1 MGMDSVFRVSLVL
14 DMVDNMTS
22 KVQGA
27 ADGVPSAVQKM
38 NDAFGTMQKAGVAMT
53 GMGTAIVGACMGTVT
68 ATFDTQDALA
78 EVASLGV
85 EDLGAL
91 EKAAKNFSDTW
102 AGTTKSDFI
111 SASYDIKSGIASLT
125 DEGVAQYT
133 ELAGLTAKA
142 TKATT
147 ADMTSLFATGYGIYK
162 NYYSD
167 LSDMEFG
174 EMFSAGI
181 ATAVKNYKTSGTEM
195 AGAIKMLG
203 ASATNANVPMEE
215 QLAILGQLQATMS
228 GTEAGTKYKSFL
240 NTAASAGEKLGL
252 NFLDANNQLLSM
264 PDILEQLHG
273 KYGDTIDAVEKKQ
286 LKDAFGTDE
295 AIALI
300 DLLYNNTD
308 QLKTGIDDLQT
319 SMDGGVET
327 TKKMAEAISDTPAQ
341 KFQVLKQ
348 QMHNVTE
355 ELGQGLLP
363 AVNTGLEAMI
373 GLVQK
378 GSDWVSNNQETVAT
392 IMRIVAILGVF
403 LIVAGV
409 VTTTIGTLG
418 KAMTS
423 LKTVTTL
430 ASKASGLFNSAL
442 LSSPITWV
450 IGLIVALIA
459 IFKACGGDVEQLGAT
474 FSNIFG
480 KVGGFVGTAAT
491 AIAQKLPE
499 FLQFGIN
506 LVLQIV
512 SGIASG
518 LPSLISGGVS
528 MLESLITGI
537 QTIAPTLLSVGLS
550 LLLTLLSGILQ
561 AVPSILQAGET
572 IIQFLY
578 TGITTLL
585 PVILSAG
592 IQLIQSLLTG
602 IIQYLPTILSA
613 GLQILGML
621 VQGIVTGLPALLSA
635 GISLIQMILTGI
647 IQNLPSVISAGLQI
661 LGMLA
666 QGIATGLP
674 QLLAQALQLIPLV
687 LQTIASGLPSLIT
700 SGIQIILMILSGLI
714 SAIPTLI
721 GMIPELFSGVVDA
734 VTSIDWLDVGSNLVN
749 SIKDGFVSGFSSLVD
764 TAKGLWDDFTGWLF
778 GEDDVPDTTPVAG
791 TATAIENDIPK
802 VETAVDNANQAL
814 STLDFNPDSLQ
825 QKGTES
831 MQALADGI
839 TAGTPAAQAEAQ
851 NAGQS
856 ILDNFNLDTTGAGSA
871 GANLMQ
877 SVTDG
882 INTGTPE
889 AQATAQNA
897 GQEIM
902 SSFNIDTSGAGSAGA
917 NLMQSV
923 TDGINTGTP
932 EAQATAQNAG
942 QEIMSA
948 FNIDTSGAGTAGT
961 SLIESV
967 TSGITAN
974 AGNAQ
979 AAAQSAG
986 QEIMSSFN
994 IDTSGAGSAGAN
1006 LMQSVTDGITSGTA
1020 GAEAAAQSAGQEIM
1034 SSFNIDT
1041 SGAGSAGANLMQS
1054 VTDGITSG
1062 TAGAEAAAQSAGQE
1076 IMSAFNIDTTGA
1088 GSAGANLI
1096 ESLTS
1101 GITANAGSAQ
1111 SAAQNAGQSALDA
1124 VDNLNATAVGTN
1136 MIKDIGSGITSGSGT
1151 TTSAAQKAGADAMNA
1166 FQNAVSSASELGRQ
1180 MMSNVA
1186 SGISSAGSSAV
1197 STASSIAYQIKAAFE
1212 NIHITVPRPSLP
1224 HVNVSYS
1231 TVGNGKATA
1240 SVPNFSVSY
1249 YAKGAIMK
1257 KPTMF
1262 GMNGTSPMI
1271 GGEAGEEA
1279 IVPLDSLWNRMRNVV
1294 MNTFTMFFPGGKKQ
1308 SDPTKE
1314 KNTVTQTK
1322 EKTEKQQTTTTKPE
1336 PKQAQPQGGTKYQT
1350 YHVTM
1355 NIDAQSID
1363 DLRKLKKLLSELD
1376 GDNDPVTA

>member
-327 TKKMAEAISDTPAQ
+327 TKKMAETINDTPAQ

-403 LIVAGV
+403 LIAAGV
-409 VTTTIGTLG
+409 VTTTVGTLG

-499 FLQFGIN
+499 FLQFGID

-528 MLESLITGI
+528 MLESLISEI
-537 QTIAPTLLSVGLS
+537 QSIAPTLLSVGLS

-572 IIQFLY
+572 IIQSLY

-613 GLQILGML
+613 GLQILSML

-687 LQTIASGLPSLIT
+687 LQAIASGLPSLIT

-734 VTSIDWLDVGSNLVN
+734 VTSIDWLEVGSNLVN

-839 TAGTPAAQAEAQ
+839 TAGTPTAQTEAQ

-856 ILDNFNLDTTGAGSA
+856 ILDNFNLDTSGAGSA
-871 GANLMQ
+871 GASLMQ

-889 AQATAQNA
+889 AQN
-897 GQEIM
+897 
-902 SSFNIDTSGAGSAGA
+902 
-917 NLMQSV
+917 
-923 TDGINTGTP
+923 
-932 EAQATAQNAG
+932 
-942 QEIMSA
+942 
-948 FNIDTSGAGTAGT
+948 
-961 SLIESV
+961 
-967 TSGITAN
+967 
-974 AGNAQ
+974 
-979 AAAQSAG
+979 AAQSAG

-1041 SGAGSAGANLMQS
+1041 SGAGSAGTSLIES
-1054 VTDGITSG
+1054 VTSGITAN
-1062 TAGAEAAAQSAGQE
+1062 AGNAQAAAQNAGQE
-1076 IMSAFNIDTTGA
+1076 IMSSFNIDTSGA
-1088 GSAGANLI
+1088 GTAGANLI

-1111 SAAQNAGQSALDA
+1111 SAAQSAGQSALDA
-1124 VDNLNATAVGTN
+1124 VDNLNATAVGTD
-1136 MIKDIGSGITSGSGT
+1136 MIKDIASGITSGTGT
-1151 TTSAAQKAGADAMNA
+1151 TTSASQKAGTDAMNA
-1166 FQNAVSSASELGRQ
+1166 FRNAVSSASELGRQ

-1212 NIHITVPRPSLP
+1212 NIRITVPRPSLP

-1262 GMNGTSPMI
+1262 GMNGMSPMV

-1336 PKQAQPQGGTKYQT
+1336 PKQPQPQGGTKYQT

>member
-1 MGMDSVFRVSLVL
+1 MNMGMDSVFRVSLVL

-27 ADGVPSAVQKM
+27 ADRVPSAVQKM
-38 NDAFGTMQKAGVAMT
+38 NDAFGTMQKAGAAMT

-85 EDLGAL
+85 EDLGTL

-327 TKKMAEAISDTPAQ
+327 TKKMAEAINDTPAQ

-348 QMHNVTE
+348 QMHNLTE

-409 VTTTIGTLG
+409 VTTTVGTLG
-418 KAMTS
+418 KAMTT

-561 AVPSILQAGET
+561 AVPSILQAGEA
-572 IIQFLY
+572 I
-578 TGITTLL
+578 
-585 PVILSAG
+585 
-592 IQLIQSLLTG
+592 IQSLLTG

-613 GLQILGML
+613 GLQILSML

-687 LQTIASGLPSLIT
+687 LQAIASGLPSLII

-734 VTSIDWLDVGSNLVN
+734 VTSIDWLDVGANLVN
-749 SIKDGFVSGFSSLVD
+749 SIKDGFVNGFSSLVD

-778 GEDDVPDTTPVAG
+778 GEDDAPDTTPVAG
-791 TATAIENDIPK
+791 TAAAIENDIPK

-839 TAGTPAAQAEAQ
+839 TAGTPTAQTEAQ

-871 GANLMQ
+871 GTNLMQ

-889 AQATAQNA
+889 AQAAAQNA

-902 SSFNIDTSGAGSAGA
+902 SS
-917 NLMQSV
+917 
-923 TDGINTGTP
+923 
-932 EAQATAQNAG
+932 
-942 QEIMSA
+942 

-979 AAAQSAG
+979 VAAQNAG
-986 QEIMSSFN
+986 QEIMSAFS
-994 IDTSGAGSAGAN
+994 
-1006 LMQSVTDGITSGTA
+1006 
-1020 GAEAAAQSAGQEIM
+1020 
-1034 SSFNIDT
+1034 IDT

-1076 IMSAFNIDTTGA
+1076 IMSAFSTDTSGA
-1088 GSAGANLI
+1088 GTAGANLI
-1096 ESLTS
+1096 QD
-1101 GITANAGSAQ
+1101 IT
-1111 SAAQNAGQSALDA
+1111 
-1124 VDNLNATAVGTN
+1124 
-1136 MIKDIGSGITSGSGT
+1136 SGITSGTGD
-1151 TTSAAQKAGADAMNA
+1151 TTSAAQKAGMDAMNA
-1166 FQNAVSSASELGRQ
+1166 FQGAVSSANQLGRQ
-1180 MMSNVA
+1180 MMSDVA

-1197 STASSIAYQIKAAFE
+1197 STAFGIAHQIKAAFE
-1212 NIHITVPRPSLP
+1212 NIRITVPRPSLP

-1231 TVGNGKATA
+1231 TVGSGKATA

-1249 YAKGAIMK
+1249 YAKGALLK
-1257 KPTMF
+1257 KPTVF
-1262 GMNGTSPMI
+1262 GMNGLNPMV

-1279 IVPLDSLWNRMRNVV
+1279 IVPLDSLWTRMQNII
-1294 MNTFTMFFPGGKKQ
+1294 TGIFSTMAQKKSQ
-1308 SDPTKE
+1308 TTEENKTGYEKSTVIRKKKE
-1314 KNTVTQTK
+1314 ET
-1322 EKTEKQQTTTTKPE
+1322 EKTFKSRTSSGTQSKKTTVIQKL
-1336 PKQAQPQGGTKYQT
+1336 YIN
-1350 YHVTM
+1350 VDM
-1355 NIDAQSID
+1355 DDIDSF
-1363 DLRKLKKLLSELD
+1363 KKLQKLIDEIE
-1376 GDNDPVTA
+1376 GDIPATT

>member
-38 NDAFGTMQKAGVAMT
+38 NDAFGAMQKAGVAMT

-348 QMHNVTE
+348 QIHNVTE
-355 ELGQGLLP
+355 ELRQGLLP

-378 GSDWVSNNQETVAT
+378 RSDWVSNNQETVAT

-423 LKTVTTL
+423 LKTVATL

-491 AIAQKLPE
+491 AIAQKFPE

-613 GLQILGML
+613 GLQILSML

-687 LQTIASGLPSLIT
+687 LQAIASGLPSLIT

-889 AQATAQNA
+889 AQAAAQNA

-923 TDGINTGTP
+923 TDGINAGTP
-932 EAQATAQNAG
+932 EAQAT
-942 QEIMSA
+942 
-948 FNIDTSGAGTAGT
+948 
-961 SLIESV
+961 
-967 TSGITAN
+967 
-974 AGNAQ
+974 
-979 AAAQSAG
+979 AQSAG

-994 IDTSGAGSAGAN
+994 IDTSGAG
-1006 LMQSVTDGITSGTA
+1006 TA
-1020 GAEAAAQSAGQEIM
+1020 G
-1034 SSFNIDT
+1034 T
-1041 SGAGSAGANLMQS
+1041 S
-1054 VTDGITSG
+1054 
-1062 TAGAEAAAQSAGQE
+1062 
-1076 IMSAFNIDTTGA
+1076 
-1088 GSAGANLI
+1088 LI

-1111 SAAQNAGQSALDA
+1111 SAAQSAGQSALDA
-1124 VDNLNATAVGTN
+1124 VDNLNATTVGTN

-1151 TTSAAQKAGADAMNA
+1151 TTSAAQKAGTDAMNA
-1166 FQNAVSSASELGRQ
+1166 FRNAVSSASGLGRQ

-1212 NIHITVPRPSLP
+1212 NIRITVPRPSLP

-1308 SDPTKE
+1308 SDPAKE

-1336 PKQAQPQGGTKYQT
+1336 TKQTQPQGGTKYQT

>member
-22 KVQGA
+22 KVQGV

-167 LSDMEFG
+167 LNDMEFG

-363 AVNTGLEAMI
+363 AVNIGLEAMI

-572 IIQFLY
+572 IIQSLY

-585 PVILSAG
+585 PVILSTG

-613 GLQILGML
+613 GLQILSML

-687 LQTIASGLPSLIT
+687 LQAIASGLPSLIT

-871 GANLMQ
+871 GTNLMQ

-889 AQATAQNA
+889 
-897 GQEIM
+897 
-902 SSFNIDTSGAGSAGA
+902 
-917 NLMQSV
+917 
-923 TDGINTGTP
+923 
-932 EAQATAQNAG
+932 
-942 QEIMSA
+942 
-948 FNIDTSGAGTAGT
+948 
-961 SLIESV
+961 
-967 TSGITAN
+967 
-974 AGNAQ
+974 AQ

-994 IDTSGAGSAGAN
+994 IDTSGAGTAGTN
-1006 LMQSVTDGITSGTA
+1006 LIESVTSGITANA
-1020 GAEAAAQSAGQEIM
+1020 GNAQAAAQSAGQEIM

-1096 ESLTS
+1096 ESLTG

-1166 FQNAVSSASELGRQ
+1166 FRNAVSSASELGRQ

-1197 STASSIAYQIKAAFE
+1197 STASGIAYQIKAAFE

>member
-319 SMDGGVET
+319 SMDGGIDT
-327 TKKMAEAISDTPAQ
+327 TKKMAETINSTPAER
-341 KFQVLKQ
+341 FQVLKQ

-355 ELGQGLLP
+355 ELGKGLLP

-378 GSDWVSNNQETVAT
+378 GSDWVANNQETVAT
-392 IMRIVAILGVF
+392 IMKIVAILGVF

-409 VTTTIGTLG
+409 VTATVGTLG

-572 IIQFLY
+572 IIQSLY

-613 GLQILGML
+613 GLQILSML

-687 LQTIASGLPSLIT
+687 LQAIASGLPSLIT

-889 AQATAQNA
+889 AQAAAQNA

-923 TDGINTGTP
+923 TDGINAGTP
-932 EAQATAQNAG
+932 EAQAAAQN
-942 QEIMSA
+942 
-948 FNIDTSGAGTAGT
+948 
-961 SLIESV
+961 
-967 TSGITAN
+967 
-974 AGNAQ
+974 
-979 AAAQSAG
+979 AG

-994 IDTSGAGSAGAN
+994 IDTS
-1006 LMQSVTDGITSGTA
+1006 
-1020 GAEAAAQSAGQEIM
+1020 
-1034 SSFNIDT
+1034 
-1041 SGAGSAGANLMQS
+1041 
-1054 VTDGITSG
+1054 
-1062 TAGAEAAAQSAGQE
+1062 
-1076 IMSAFNIDTTGA
+1076 GA

-1111 SAAQNAGQSALDA
+1111 SAAQSAGQSALDA
-1124 VDNLNATAVGTN
+1124 VDNLNATTVGTN

-1151 TTSAAQKAGADAMNA
+1151 TTSAAQKAGTDAMNA
-1166 FQNAVSSASELGRQ
+1166 FRNAVSSASGLGRQ

-1212 NIHITVPRPSLP
+1212 NIRITVPRPSLP

-1308 SDPTKE
+1308 SDPAKE

-1336 PKQAQPQGGTKYQT
+1336 TKQTQPQGGTKYQT

>member
-53 GMGTAIVGACMGTVT
+53 GTGTAIVGACMGTVT

-327 TKKMAEAISDTPAQ
+327 TKKMAETISDTPAQ

-423 LKTVTTL
+423 LKTVATL

-572 IIQFLY
+572 IIQSLY

-613 GLQILGML
+613 GLQILSML

-902 SSFNIDTSGAGSAGA
+902 S
-917 NLMQSV
+917 
-923 TDGINTGTP
+923 
-932 EAQATAQNAG
+932 
-942 QEIMSA
+942 A

-979 AAAQSAG
+979 
-986 QEIMSSFN
+986 
-994 IDTSGAGSAGAN
+994 
-1006 LMQSVTDGITSGTA
+1006 
-1020 GAEAAAQSAGQEIM
+1020 
-1034 SSFNIDT
+1034 
-1041 SGAGSAGANLMQS
+1041 
-1054 VTDGITSG
+1054 
-1062 TAGAEAAAQSAGQE
+1062 AAAQSAGQE

-1166 FQNAVSSASELGRQ
+1166 FRNAVSSASELGRQ

>member
-319 SMDGGVET
+319 SMDGGIDT
-327 TKKMAEAISDTPAQ
+327 TKKMAETINSTPAER
-341 KFQVLKQ
+341 FQILKQ

-355 ELGQGLLP
+355 ELGKGLLP

-378 GSDWVSNNQETVAT
+378 GSDWVANNQETVAT
-392 IMRIVAILGVF
+392 IMKIVAILGVF

-409 VTTTIGTLG
+409 VTATVGTLG

-550 LLLTLLSGILQ
+550 LLLTLLFGILQ
-561 AVPSILQAGET
+561 AIPSILQAGET
-572 IIQFLY
+572 IIQSLY

-613 GLQILGML
+613 GLQILSML

-687 LQTIASGLPSLIT
+687 LQAIASGLPSLIT

-889 AQATAQNA
+889 AQAAAQNA

-902 SSFNIDTSGAGSAGA
+902 SS
-917 NLMQSV
+917 
-923 TDGINTGTP
+923 
-932 EAQATAQNAG
+932 
-942 QEIMSA
+942 

-986 QEIMSSFN
+986 QEIMSAFN
-994 IDTSGAGSAGAN
+994 IDTSGAGSTGAN

-1020 GAEAAAQSAGQEIM
+1020 GAEAAAQSAGQGIM
-1034 SSFNIDT
+1034 SSFSIDT
-1041 SGAGSAGANLMQS
+1041 S
-1054 VTDGITSG
+1054 
-1062 TAGAEAAAQSAGQE
+1062 
-1076 IMSAFNIDTTGA
+1076 GA

-1111 SAAQNAGQSALDA
+1111 SAAQSAGQSALDA
-1124 VDNLNATAVGTN
+1124 VDNLNATTVGTN

-1151 TTSAAQKAGADAMNA
+1151 TTSAAQKAGTDAMNA
-1166 FQNAVSSASELGRQ
+1166 FRNAVSSASGLGRQ

-1212 NIHITVPRPSLP
+1212 NIRITVPRPSLP

-1308 SDPTKE
+1308 SDPAKE

-1336 PKQAQPQGGTKYQT
+1336 TKQTQPQGGTKYQT

>member
-22 KVQGA
+22 KVQGV

-327 TKKMAEAISDTPAQ
+327 TKKMAEAINDTPAQ

-409 VTTTIGTLG
+409 VTTTVGTLG

-572 IIQFLY
+572 IIQSLY

-613 GLQILGML
+613 GLQILSML

-687 LQTIASGLPSLIT
+687 LQAIASGLPSLIT

-734 VTSIDWLDVGSNLVN
+734 VTSIDWLEVGSNLVN

-856 ILDNFNLDTTGAGSA
+856 ILDNFNLDTAGAGSA

-889 AQATAQNA
+889 
-897 GQEIM
+897 
-902 SSFNIDTSGAGSAGA
+902 
-917 NLMQSV
+917 
-923 TDGINTGTP
+923 
-932 EAQATAQNAG
+932 
-942 QEIMSA
+942 
-948 FNIDTSGAGTAGT
+948 
-961 SLIESV
+961 
-967 TSGITAN
+967 
-974 AGNAQ
+974 AQ

-1020 GAEAAAQSAGQEIM
+1020 GAETAAQSAGQEIM

-1151 TTSAAQKAGADAMNA
+1151 TTSAAQKAGTDAMNA
-1166 FQNAVSSASELGRQ
+1166 FRNAVSSASELGRQ

-1262 GMNGTSPMI
+1262 GMNGMSPMV

-1279 IVPLDSLWNRMRNVV
+1279 IVPLDNLWNRMRNVV

-1336 PKQAQPQGGTKYQT
+1336 PKQTQPQGGTKYQT

>member
-162 NYYSD
+162 NYYSE

-228 GTEAGTKYKSFL
+228 GSEAGTKYKSFL

-308 QLKTGIDDLQT
+308 QLKSGIDDLQT
-319 SMDGGVET
+319 SMDGGIDT
-327 TKKMAEAISDTPAQ
+327 TRRMAEAINDTPAQ

-363 AVNTGLEAMI
+363 AVNIGLEAVI
-373 GLVQK
+373 GMVQK
-378 GSDWVSNNQETVAT
+378 GSNWISSNQETVAT
-392 IMRIVAILGVF
+392 IMKIVAVLGIF
-403 LIVAGV
+403 LIAAGA
-409 VTTTIGTLG
+409 VTATVGTLG

-423 LKTVTTL
+423 LKTVTAL

-450 IGLIVALIA
+450 IGLIVAMIA
-459 IFKACGGDVEQLGAT
+459 IFKACGGDVEQLGST
-474 FSNIFG
+474 FSNIFSRIG
-480 KVGGFVGTAAT
+480 SFVGTAAVS
-491 AIAQKLPE
+491 IAQQLPQ

-506 LVLQIV
+506 LVLQIIA
-512 SGIASG
+512 GIASG

-528 MLESLITGI
+528 MLESLISGI
-537 QTIAPTLLSVGLS
+537 QTMAPVLLAIGFS
-550 LLLTLLSGILQ
+550 LLMTLLSGILQ
-561 AVPSILQAGET
+561 AVPSILQAGESV
-572 IIQFLY
+572 IQSLY
-578 TGITTLL
+578 IGIMTLL
-585 PVILSAG
+585 PLLLSAG
-592 IQLIQSLLTG
+592 IQLIQMILSG
-602 IIQYLPTILSA
+602 IVKYLPTVLSA
-613 GLQILGML
+613 GLQIL
-621 VQGIVTGLPALLSA
+621 S
-635 GISLIQMILTGI
+635 
-647 IQNLPSVISAGLQI
+647 
-661 LGMLA
+661 MLA

-687 LQTIASGLPSLIT
+687 LQAIVSGLPSLIV
-700 SGIQIILMILSGLI
+700 SGIQIIGMILSGLI
-714 SAIPTLI
+714 SAIPILI
-721 GMIPELFSGVVDA
+721 GMIPELFSGIVDA
-734 VTSIDWLDVGSNLVN
+734 VTSIDWMDVGSKLIDG
-749 SIKDGFVSGFSSLVD
+749 IKDGFVSGFATLVD

-778 GEDDVPDTTPVAG
+778 GDTEVPDTTPVAN
-791 TATAIENDIPK
+791 TAAAIENDIPK
-802 VETAVDNANQAL
+802 VETAVDGANQAL
-814 STLDFNPDSLQ
+814 SSLDFNPDSLQ

-839 TAGTPAAQAEAQ
+839 TAGAPAAQTEAQ
-851 NAGQS
+851 SAGQS
-856 ILDNFNLDTTGAGSA
+856 IMDC
-871 GANLMQ
+871 
-877 SVTDG
+877 
-882 INTGTPE
+882 
-889 AQATAQNA
+889 
-897 GQEIM
+897 
-902 SSFNIDTSGAGSAGA
+902 FNIDTSGAGSAGT
-917 NLMQSV
+917 N
-923 TDGINTGTP
+923 
-932 EAQATAQNAG
+932 
-942 QEIMSA
+942 
-948 FNIDTSGAGTAGT
+948 
-961 SLIESV
+961 LIESV

-979 AAAQSAG
+979 AAAQNAG
-986 QEIMSSFN
+986 QEIMASFN
-994 IDTSGAGSAGAN
+994 IDSSGAGSAGAN
-1006 LMQSVTDGITSGTA
+1006 LMQSVTDSITSGTA
-1020 GAEAAAQSAGQEIM
+1020 GAEAAAQSAGQGI
-1034 SSFNIDT
+1034 IDVF
-1041 SGAGSAGANLMQS
+1041 GSLDA
-1054 VTDGITSG
+1054 
-1062 TAGAEAAAQSAGQE
+1062 
-1076 IMSAFNIDTTGA
+1076 TGA
-1088 GSAGANLI
+1088 GTGLI
-1096 ESLTS
+1096 ND
-1101 GITANAGSAQ
+1101 IT
-1111 SAAQNAGQSALDA
+1111 
-1124 VDNLNATAVGTN
+1124 
-1136 MIKDIGSGITSGSGT
+1136 SGITSGSGDT
-1151 TTSAAQKAGADAMNA
+1151 ASAAQNAGSDTMDA
-1166 FQNAVSSASELGRQ
+1166 FENAVSSASQLGRQ
-1180 MMSNVA
+1180 MMANIA
-1186 SGISSAGSSAV
+1186 SGISSGGASAV

-1262 GMNGTSPMI
+1262 GMNGMSPMV

-1279 IVPLDSLWNRMRNVV
+1279 IVPLDSLWSRMKNIITGTVQNFIPKSKLESGLGGDRN
-1294 MNTFTMFFPGGKKQ
+1294 
-1308 SDPTKE
+1308 
-1314 KNTVTQTK
+1314 
-1322 EKTEKQQTTTTKPE
+1322 EKTAVIRKKEETEKRAVFKAGSRKKDDAKKTKTTIIQKLCIN
-1336 PKQAQPQGGTKYQT
+1336 
-1350 YHVTM
+1350 VDM
-1355 NIDAQSID
+1355 DDMDSI
-1363 DLRKLKKLLSELD
+1363 KKLQKLIDEIE
-1376 GDNDPVTA
+1376 GDIPVTA

>member
-295 AIALI
+295 SIALI

-319 SMDGGVET
+319 SMDGGIDT
-327 TKKMAEAISDTPAQ
+327 TKKMAETINSTPAER
-341 KFQVLKQ
+341 FQVLKQ

-355 ELGQGLLP
+355 ELGKGLLP

-378 GSDWVSNNQETVAT
+378 GSDWVANNQETVAT
-392 IMRIVAILGVF
+392 IMKIVAILGVF

-409 VTTTIGTLG
+409 VTATVGTLG

-550 LLLTLLSGILQ
+550 LLLTLLFGILQ
-561 AVPSILQAGET
+561 AIPSILQAGET
-572 IIQFLY
+572 IIQSLY

-613 GLQILGML
+613 GLQILSML

-687 LQTIASGLPSLIT
+687 LQAIASGLPSLIT

-889 AQATAQNA
+889 AQA
-897 GQEIM
+897 
-902 SSFNIDTSGAGSAGA
+902 
-917 NLMQSV
+917 
-923 TDGINTGTP
+923 
-932 EAQATAQNAG
+932 
-942 QEIMSA
+942 
-948 FNIDTSGAGTAGT
+948 
-961 SLIESV
+961 
-967 TSGITAN
+967 
-974 AGNAQ
+974 
-979 AAAQSAG
+979 AAQSAG

-994 IDTSGAGSAGAN
+994 IDTSGAGTAGTN
-1006 LMQSVTDGITSGTA
+1006 LIESVTSGITANA
-1020 GAEAAAQSAGQEIM
+1020 GNAQAAAQSAGQEIM

-1096 ESLTS
+1096 ESLTG

-1166 FQNAVSSASELGRQ
+1166 FRNAVSSASELGRQ

-1197 STASSIAYQIKAAFE
+1197 STASGIAYQIKAAFE

-1240 SVPNFSVSY
+1240 SVPNFSISY

>member
-53 GMGTAIVGACMGTVT
+53 GTGTAIVGACMGTVT
-68 ATFDTQDALA
+68 ATFDTQNALA

-319 SMDGGVET
+319 AMDGGVET

-378 GSDWVSNNQETVAT
+378 GSDRVSNNQETVAT

-418 KAMTS
+418 KVMMS

-572 IIQFLY
+572 IIQSLY

-585 PVILSAG
+585 PAILSAG

-613 GLQILGML
+613 GLQILSML

-687 LQTIASGLPSLIT
+687 LQAIASGLPSLIT

-889 AQATAQNA
+889 AQA
-897 GQEIM
+897 
-902 SSFNIDTSGAGSAGA
+902 
-917 NLMQSV
+917 
-923 TDGINTGTP
+923 
-932 EAQATAQNAG
+932 
-942 QEIMSA
+942 
-948 FNIDTSGAGTAGT
+948 
-961 SLIESV
+961 
-967 TSGITAN
+967 
-974 AGNAQ
+974 
-979 AAAQSAG
+979 AAQSAG

-994 IDTSGAGSAGAN
+994 IDTSGAGTAGTN
-1006 LMQSVTDGITSGTA
+1006 LIESVTSGITANA
-1020 GAEAAAQSAGQEIM
+1020 GNAQAAAQSAGQEIM

-1096 ESLTS
+1096 ESLTG

-1166 FQNAVSSASELGRQ
+1166 FRNAVSSASELGRQ

-1197 STASSIAYQIKAAFE
+1197 STASGIAYQIKAAFE

-1240 SVPNFSVSY
+1240 SVPNFSISY

>member
-27 ADGVPSAVQKM
+27 ADRVPSAVQKM
-38 NDAFGTMQKAGVAMT
+38 NDAFGTMQKAGAAMT

-85 EDLGAL
+85 EDLGTL

-327 TKKMAEAISDTPAQ
+327 TKKMAEAINDTPAQ

-409 VTTTIGTLG
+409 VTTTVGTLG
-418 KAMTS
+418 KAMTT

-518 LPSLISGGVS
+518 LPSLI
-528 MLESLITGI
+528 I
-537 QTIAPTLLSVGLS
+537 
-550 LLLTLLSGILQ
+550 
-561 AVPSILQAGET
+561 
-572 IIQFLY
+572 
-578 TGITTLL
+578 
-585 PVILSAG
+585 
-592 IQLIQSLLTG
+592 
-602 IIQYLPTILSA
+602 
-613 GLQILGML
+613 
-621 VQGIVTGLPALLSA
+621 
-635 GISLIQMILTGI
+635 
-647 IQNLPSVISAGLQI
+647 
-661 LGMLA
+661 
-666 QGIATGLP
+666 
-674 QLLAQALQLIPLV
+674 
-687 LQTIASGLPSLIT
+687 

-734 VTSIDWLDVGSNLVN
+734 VTSIDWLDVGANLVN
-749 SIKDGFVSGFSSLVD
+749 SIKDGFVNGFSSLVD

-778 GEDDVPDTTPVAG
+778 GEDDAPDTTPVAG
-791 TATAIENDIPK
+791 TAAAIENDIPK

-839 TAGTPAAQAEAQ
+839 TAGTPTAQTEAQ

-871 GANLMQ
+871 GTNLMQ

-889 AQATAQNA
+889 AQTAAQNA

-902 SSFNIDTSGAGSAGA
+902 SS
-917 NLMQSV
+917 
-923 TDGINTGTP
+923 
-932 EAQATAQNAG
+932 
-942 QEIMSA
+942 

-979 AAAQSAG
+979 VAAQNAG
-986 QEIMSSFN
+986 QEIMSAFS
-994 IDTSGAGSAGAN
+994 
-1006 LMQSVTDGITSGTA
+1006 
-1020 GAEAAAQSAGQEIM
+1020 
-1034 SSFNIDT
+1034 IDT

-1076 IMSAFNIDTTGA
+1076 IMSAFSTDTSGA
-1088 GSAGANLI
+1088 GTAGANLI
-1096 ESLTS
+1096 QD
-1101 GITANAGSAQ
+1101 IT
-1111 SAAQNAGQSALDA
+1111 
-1124 VDNLNATAVGTN
+1124 
-1136 MIKDIGSGITSGSGT
+1136 SGITSGTGD
-1151 TTSAAQKAGADAMNA
+1151 TTSAAQKAGMDAMNA
-1166 FQNAVSSASELGRQ
+1166 FQGAVSSANQLGRQ
-1180 MMSNVA
+1180 MMSDVA

-1197 STASSIAYQIKAAFE
+1197 STAFGIAHQIKAAFE
-1212 NIHITVPRPSLP
+1212 NIRITVPRPSLP

-1231 TVGNGKATA
+1231 TVGSGKATA

-1249 YAKGAIMK
+1249 YAKGALLK
-1257 KPTMF
+1257 KPTVF
-1262 GMNGTSPMI
+1262 GMNGLNPMV

-1279 IVPLDSLWNRMRNVV
+1279 IVPLDSLWTRMQNII
-1294 MNTFTMFFPGGKKQ
+1294 TGIFSTMAQKKSQ
-1308 SDPTKE
+1308 TTEENKTGYEKSTVIRKKKE
-1314 KNTVTQTK
+1314 ET
-1322 EKTEKQQTTTTKPE
+1322 EKTFKSRTSSGTQSKKTTVIQKL
-1336 PKQAQPQGGTKYQT
+1336 YIN
-1350 YHVTM
+1350 VDM
-1355 NIDAQSID
+1355 DDIDSF
-1363 DLRKLKKLLSELD
+1363 KKLQKLIDEIE
-1376 GDNDPVTA
+1376 GDIPATT

>member
-273 KYGDTIDAVEKKQ
+273 KYGDTIEAVEKKQ

-319 SMDGGVET
+319 SMDGGIDT
-327 TKKMAEAISDTPAQ
+327 TKKMAETINSTPAER
-341 KFQVLKQ
+341 FQILKQ

-355 ELGQGLLP
+355 ELGKGLLP

-378 GSDWVSNNQETVAT
+378 GSDWVANNQETVAT
-392 IMRIVAILGVF
+392 IMKIVAILGVF

-409 VTTTIGTLG
+409 VTATVGTLG

-550 LLLTLLSGILQ
+550 LLLTLLFGILQ
-561 AVPSILQAGET
+561 AIPSILQAGET
-572 IIQFLY
+572 IIQSLY

-613 GLQILGML
+613 GLQILSML

-687 LQTIASGLPSLIT
+687 LQAIASGLPSLIT

-889 AQATAQNA
+889 AQAAAQNA

-902 SSFNIDTSGAGSAGA
+902 SS
-917 NLMQSV
+917 
-923 TDGINTGTP
+923 
-932 EAQATAQNAG
+932 
-942 QEIMSA
+942 

-986 QEIMSSFN
+986 QEIMSAFN
-994 IDTSGAGSAGAN
+994 IDTSGAGSTGAN

-1020 GAEAAAQSAGQEIM
+1020 GAEAAAQSAGQGIM
-1034 SSFNIDT
+1034 SSFSIDT
-1041 SGAGSAGANLMQS
+1041 S
-1054 VTDGITSG
+1054 
-1062 TAGAEAAAQSAGQE
+1062 
-1076 IMSAFNIDTTGA
+1076 GA

-1111 SAAQNAGQSALDA
+1111 SAAQSAGQSALDA
-1124 VDNLNATAVGTN
+1124 VDNLNATTVGTN

-1151 TTSAAQKAGADAMNA
+1151 TTSAAQKAGTDAMNA
-1166 FQNAVSSASELGRQ
+1166 FRNAVSSASGLGRQ

-1212 NIHITVPRPSLP
+1212 NIRITVPRPSLP

-1257 KPTMF
+1257 KPTIF

-1308 SDPTKE
+1308 SDPAKE

-1336 PKQAQPQGGTKYQT
+1336 TKQTQPQGGTKYQT

>member
-133 ELAGLTAKA
+133 KLAGLTAKA

-319 SMDGGVET
+319 SMDGGIDT
-327 TKKMAEAISDTPAQ
+327 TKKMAETINSTPAER
-341 KFQVLKQ
+341 FQVLKQ

-355 ELGQGLLP
+355 ELGKGLLP

-378 GSDWVSNNQETVAT
+378 GSDWVANNQETVAT
-392 IMRIVAILGVF
+392 IMKIVAILGVF

-409 VTTTIGTLG
+409 VTATVGTLG

-572 IIQFLY
+572 IIQSLY

-613 GLQILGML
+613 GLQILSML

-687 LQTIASGLPSLIT
+687 LQAIASGLPSLIT

-986 QEIMSSFN
+986 QEIMSAFN

-1006 LMQSVTDGITSGTA
+1006 LMQS
-1020 GAEAAAQSAGQEIM
+1020 
-1034 SSFNIDT
+1034 
-1041 SGAGSAGANLMQS
+1041 L
-1054 VTDGITSG
+1054 
-1062 TAGAEAAAQSAGQE
+1062 
-1076 IMSAFNIDTTGA
+1076 TG
-1088 GSAGANLI
+1088 
-1096 ESLTS
+1096 

-1111 SAAQNAGQSALDA
+1111 SAAQSAGQSALDA
-1124 VDNLNATAVGTN
+1124 VDNLNATTVGTN

-1166 FQNAVSSASELGRQ
+1166 FRNAVSSASELGRQ

-1197 STASSIAYQIKAAFE
+1197 STASGIAYQIKAAFE

>member
-22 KVQGA
+22 KVQGV

-240 NTAASAGEKLGL
+240 TTAASAGEKLGL

-355 ELGQGLLP
+355 ELAQGLLP

-459 IFKACGGDVEQLGAT
+459 IFKACGGDVEQLGTT

-572 IIQFLY
+572 IIQSLY

-613 GLQILGML
+613 GLQILSML

-687 LQTIASGLPSLIT
+687 LQAIASGLPSLIT

-889 AQATAQNA
+889 AQA
-897 GQEIM
+897 
-902 SSFNIDTSGAGSAGA
+902 
-917 NLMQSV
+917 
-923 TDGINTGTP
+923 
-932 EAQATAQNAG
+932 
-942 QEIMSA
+942 
-948 FNIDTSGAGTAGT
+948 
-961 SLIESV
+961 
-967 TSGITAN
+967 
-974 AGNAQ
+974 
-979 AAAQSAG
+979 
-986 QEIMSSFN
+986 
-994 IDTSGAGSAGAN
+994 
-1006 LMQSVTDGITSGTA
+1006 
-1020 GAEAAAQSAGQEIM
+1020 AAQSAGQEIM

-1096 ESLTS
+1096 ESLTG

-1124 VDNLNATAVGTN
+1124 VDNLNATTVGTN

-1166 FQNAVSSASELGRQ
+1166 FRNAVSSASELGRQ

-1197 STASSIAYQIKAAFE
+1197 STASGIAYQIKAAFE

>member
-319 SMDGGVET
+319 SMDGGIDT
-327 TKKMAEAISDTPAQ
+327 TKKMAETINSTPAER
-341 KFQVLKQ
+341 FQVLKQ

-355 ELGQGLLP
+355 ELGKGLLP

-378 GSDWVSNNQETVAT
+378 GSDWVANNQETVAT
-392 IMRIVAILGVF
+392 IMKIVAILGVF

-409 VTTTIGTLG
+409 VTATVGTLG

-450 IGLIVALIA
+450 IGLIVAMIA

-499 FLQFGIN
+499 FLQFGID

-572 IIQFLY
+572 IIQSLY

-613 GLQILGML
+613 GLQILSML

-687 LQTIASGLPSLIT
+687 LQAIASGLPSLIT
-700 SGIQIILMILSGLI
+700 SGIQVILMILSGLI

-721 GMIPELFSGVVDA
+721 DMIPELFSGVVDA

-889 AQATAQNA
+889 TQ
-897 GQEIM
+897 
-902 SSFNIDTSGAGSAGA
+902 
-917 NLMQSV
+917 
-923 TDGINTGTP
+923 
-932 EAQATAQNAG
+932 
-942 QEIMSA
+942 
-948 FNIDTSGAGTAGT
+948 
-961 SLIESV
+961 
-967 TSGITAN
+967 
-974 AGNAQ
+974 
-979 AAAQSAG
+979 
-986 QEIMSSFN
+986 
-994 IDTSGAGSAGAN
+994 
-1006 LMQSVTDGITSGTA
+1006 
-1020 GAEAAAQSAGQEIM
+1020 AAAQSAGQEIM

-1096 ESLTS
+1096 ENLTS

-1151 TTSAAQKAGADAMNA
+1151 TTSAAQKAGTDAMNA
-1166 FQNAVSSASELGRQ
+1166 FRNAVSSASELGRQ

-1257 KPTMF
+1257 KPTVF
-1262 GMNGTSPMI
+1262 GMNGMSPMV

-1336 PKQAQPQGGTKYQT
+1336 PKQTQPPGGTKYQT

>member
-319 SMDGGVET
+319 SMDGGIET
-327 TKKMAEAISDTPAQ
+327 TKKMAQSINDTPAQ

-355 ELGQGLLP
+355 ELGKGFLP

-378 GSDWVSNNQETVAT
+378 GSDWVANNQETVAT
-392 IMRIVAILGVF
+392 IMKIVAILGVF

-409 VTTTIGTLG
+409 VTATVGTLG
-418 KAMTS
+418 KTMTS

-450 IGLIVALIA
+450 IGLIVAMIA

-474 FSNIFG
+474 FSNIFS
-480 KVGGFVGTAAT
+480 KVGGFVGTAVT

-512 SGIASG
+512 AGIASG

-528 MLESLITGI
+528 MLESLISGI
-537 QTIAPTLLSVGLS
+537 QSIAPTLLSVGLS

-572 IIQFLY
+572 IIQSLY

-613 GLQILGML
+613 GLQILSML

-687 LQTIASGLPSLIT
+687 LQAIASGLPSLIT

-734 VTSIDWLDVGSNLVN
+734 VTSIDWLEVGSNLVN

-839 TAGTPAAQAEAQ
+839 TAGTPTAQTEAQ

-856 ILDNFNLDTTGAGSA
+856 ILDNFNLDTSGAGSA
-871 GANLMQ
+871 GACLMQ

-889 AQATAQNA
+889 AQNAAQSA

-902 SSFNIDTSGAGSAGA
+902 RSFNIDTSGAGS
-917 NLMQSV
+917 
-923 TDGINTGTP
+923 
-932 EAQATAQNAG
+932 
-942 QEIMSA
+942 
-948 FNIDTSGAGTAGT
+948 AGT

-979 AAAQSAG
+979 AAAQNAG

-1020 GAEAAAQSAGQEIM
+1020 GAE
-1034 SSFNIDT
+1034 T
-1041 SGAGSAGANLMQS
+1041 
-1054 VTDGITSG
+1054 
-1062 TAGAEAAAQSAGQE
+1062 AAQSAGQE
-1076 IMSAFNIDTTGA
+1076 IMSAFSIDTSGA

-1096 ESLTS
+1096 ESLTN
-1101 GITANAGSAQ
+1101 GITANAGGAQNAAQ
-1111 SAAQNAGQSALDA
+1111 SAGQSALDA

-1136 MIKDIGSGITSGSGT
+1136 MIKDIASGITSGTGT
-1151 TTSAAQKAGADAMNA
+1151 TTSASQKAGTDAMNA
-1166 FQNAVSSASELGRQ
+1166 FRNAVSSASELGRQ

-1212 NIHITVPRPSLP
+1212 NIRITVPRPSLP

-1262 GMNGTSPMI
+1262 GMNGMSPMV

-1322 EKTEKQQTTTTKPE
+1322 EKTEKQQTTTAKPE
-1336 PKQAQPQGGTKYQT
+1336 PKQPQPQGGTKYQT

>member
-53 GMGTAIVGACMGTVT
+53 GMGTAIVGACMGTAT

-327 TKKMAEAISDTPAQ
+327 TKKMAETISDTPAQ

-409 VTTTIGTLG
+409 VATTVGTLG

-561 AVPSILQAGET
+561 TVPSILQAGET
-572 IIQFLY
+572 IIQSLY

-613 GLQILGML
+613 GLQILSML

-687 LQTIASGLPSLIT
+687 LQAIASGLPSLIT

-877 SVTDG
+877 SL
-882 INTGTPE
+882 TG
-889 AQATAQNA
+889 
-897 GQEIM
+897 
-902 SSFNIDTSGAGSAGA
+902 
-917 NLMQSV
+917 
-923 TDGINTGTP
+923 
-932 EAQATAQNAG
+932 
-942 QEIMSA
+942 
-948 FNIDTSGAGTAGT
+948 
-961 SLIESV
+961 
-967 TSGITAN
+967 
-974 AGNAQ
+974 
-979 AAAQSAG
+979 
-986 QEIMSSFN
+986 
-994 IDTSGAGSAGAN
+994 
-1006 LMQSVTDGITSGTA
+1006 
-1020 GAEAAAQSAGQEIM
+1020 
-1034 SSFNIDT
+1034 
-1041 SGAGSAGANLMQS
+1041 
-1054 VTDGITSG
+1054 
-1062 TAGAEAAAQSAGQE
+1062 
-1076 IMSAFNIDTTGA
+1076 
-1088 GSAGANLI
+1088 
-1096 ESLTS
+1096 

-1111 SAAQNAGQSALDA
+1111 SAAQSAGQSALDA
-1124 VDNLNATAVGTN
+1124 VDNLNATTVGTN

-1151 TTSAAQKAGADAMNA
+1151 TTSAAQKAGTDAMNA
-1166 FQNAVSSASELGRQ
+1166 FRNAVSSASGLGRQ

-1212 NIHITVPRPSLP
+1212 NIRITVPRPSLP

-1308 SDPTKE
+1308 SDPAKE

-1336 PKQAQPQGGTKYQT
+1336 TKQTQPQGGTKYQT

>member
-53 GMGTAIVGACMGTVT
+53 GTGTAIVGACMGTVT

-327 TKKMAEAISDTPAQ
+327 TKKMAETISDTPAQ

-355 ELGQGLLP
+355 ELAQGLLP

-474 FSNIFG
+474 FGNIFG

-572 IIQFLY
+572 IIQSLY

-613 GLQILGML
+613 GLQILSML

-687 LQTIASGLPSLIT
+687 LQAIASGLPSLIT

-889 AQATAQNA
+889 AQAAAQNA

-902 SSFNIDTSGAGSAGA
+902 SS
-917 NLMQSV
+917 
-923 TDGINTGTP
+923 
-932 EAQATAQNAG
+932 
-942 QEIMSA
+942 

-986 QEIMSSFN
+986 QEIMSAFN
-994 IDTSGAGSAGAN
+994 IDTSGAGSTGAN

-1020 GAEAAAQSAGQEIM
+1020 GAEAAAQSAGQGIM
-1034 SSFNIDT
+1034 SSFSIDT
-1041 SGAGSAGANLMQS
+1041 S
-1054 VTDGITSG
+1054 
-1062 TAGAEAAAQSAGQE
+1062 
-1076 IMSAFNIDTTGA
+1076 GA

-1111 SAAQNAGQSALDA
+1111 SAAQSAGQSALDA
-1124 VDNLNATAVGTN
+1124 VDNLNATTVGTN

-1151 TTSAAQKAGADAMNA
+1151 ATSAAQKAGTDAMNA
-1166 FQNAVSSASELGRQ
+1166 FRNAVSSASGLGRQ

-1212 NIHITVPRPSLP
+1212 NIRITVPSPSLP

-1308 SDPTKE
+1308 SDPAKE
-1314 KNTVTQTK
+1314 KNTVTKTK

-1336 PKQAQPQGGTKYQT
+1336 TKQTQPQGGTKYQT

>member
-22 KVQGA
+22 KVQGV

-355 ELGQGLLP
+355 ELAQGLLP

-572 IIQFLY
+572 IIQSLY

-613 GLQILGML
+613 GLQILNML

-687 LQTIASGLPSLIT
+687 LQAIASGLPSLIT

-889 AQATAQNA
+889 AQA
-897 GQEIM
+897 
-902 SSFNIDTSGAGSAGA
+902 
-917 NLMQSV
+917 
-923 TDGINTGTP
+923 
-932 EAQATAQNAG
+932 
-942 QEIMSA
+942 
-948 FNIDTSGAGTAGT
+948 
-961 SLIESV
+961 
-967 TSGITAN
+967 
-974 AGNAQ
+974 
-979 AAAQSAG
+979 AAQSAG

-994 IDTSGAGSAGAN
+994 IDTSGAGTAGTN
-1006 LMQSVTDGITSGTA
+1006 LIESVTSGITANA
-1020 GAEAAAQSAGQEIM
+1020 GNAQAAAQSAGQEIM

-1096 ESLTS
+1096 ESLTG

-1166 FQNAVSSASELGRQ
+1166 FRNAVSSASELGRQ

-1197 STASSIAYQIKAAFE
+1197 STASGIAYQIKAAFE

>member
-22 KVQGA
+22 KVQGV

-572 IIQFLY
+572 IIQSLY

-613 GLQILGML
+613 GLQILSML

-687 LQTIASGLPSLIT
+687 LQAIASGLPSLIT

-889 AQATAQNA
+889 AQAAAQSA

-902 SSFNIDTSGAGSAGA
+902 SSFNIDTSGAG
-917 NLMQSV
+917 
-923 TDGINTGTP
+923 
-932 EAQATAQNAG
+932 
-942 QEIMSA
+942 
-948 FNIDTSGAGTAGT
+948 TAGT
-961 SLIESV
+961 NLIESV

-1041 SGAGSAGANLMQS
+1041 SGAGSAGANL
-1054 VTDGITSG
+1054 
-1062 TAGAEAAAQSAGQE
+1062 
-1076 IMSAFNIDTTGA
+1076 
-1088 GSAGANLI
+1088 I
-1096 ESLTS
+1096 ESLTG

-1166 FQNAVSSASELGRQ
+1166 FRNAVSSASELGRQ

-1197 STASSIAYQIKAAFE
+1197 STASGIAYQIKAAFE

>member
-319 SMDGGVET
+319 SMDGGIDT
-327 TKKMAEAISDTPAQ
+327 TKKMAETINSTPAER
-341 KFQVLKQ
+341 FQVLKQ

-355 ELGQGLLP
+355 ELGKGLLP

-378 GSDWVSNNQETVAT
+378 GSDWVANNQETVAT
-392 IMRIVAILGVF
+392 IMKIVAILGVF

-409 VTTTIGTLG
+409 VTATVGTLG

-572 IIQFLY
+572 IIQSLY

-613 GLQILGML
+613 GLQILSML

-687 LQTIASGLPSLIT
+687 LQAIASGLPSLIT

-986 QEIMSSFN
+986 QEIMSAFN

-1006 LMQSVTDGITSGTA
+1006 LMQS
-1020 GAEAAAQSAGQEIM
+1020 
-1034 SSFNIDT
+1034 
-1041 SGAGSAGANLMQS
+1041 L
-1054 VTDGITSG
+1054 
-1062 TAGAEAAAQSAGQE
+1062 
-1076 IMSAFNIDTTGA
+1076 TG
-1088 GSAGANLI
+1088 
-1096 ESLTS
+1096 

-1111 SAAQNAGQSALDA
+1111 SAAQSAGQSALDA
-1124 VDNLNATAVGTN
+1124 VDNLNATTVGTN

-1166 FQNAVSSASELGRQ
+1166 FRNAVSSASELGRQ

-1197 STASSIAYQIKAAFE
+1197 STASGIAYQIKAAFE

-1322 EKTEKQQTTTTKPE
+1322 EKTEKQQTITTKPE

>member
-53 GMGTAIVGACMGTVT
+53 GTGTAIVGACMGTVT

-327 TKKMAEAISDTPAQ
+327 TKKMAETISDTPAQ

-355 ELGQGLLP
+355 ELAQGLLP

-474 FSNIFG
+474 FGNIFG

-572 IIQFLY
+572 IIQSLY

-613 GLQILGML
+613 GLQILSML

-687 LQTIASGLPSLIT
+687 LQAIASGLPSLIT

-889 AQATAQNA
+889 AQAAAQNA

-902 SSFNIDTSGAGSAGA
+902 SS
-917 NLMQSV
+917 
-923 TDGINTGTP
+923 
-932 EAQATAQNAG
+932 
-942 QEIMSA
+942 

-986 QEIMSSFN
+986 QEIMSAFN
-994 IDTSGAGSAGAN
+994 IDTSGAGSTGAN

-1020 GAEAAAQSAGQEIM
+1020 GAEAAAQSAGQGIM
-1034 SSFNIDT
+1034 SSFSIDT
-1041 SGAGSAGANLMQS
+1041 S
-1054 VTDGITSG
+1054 
-1062 TAGAEAAAQSAGQE
+1062 
-1076 IMSAFNIDTTGA
+1076 GA

-1111 SAAQNAGQSALDA
+1111 SAAQSAGQSALDA
-1124 VDNLNATAVGTN
+1124 VDNLNATTVGTN

-1151 TTSAAQKAGADAMNA
+1151 ATSAAQKAGTDAMNA
-1166 FQNAVSSASELGRQ
+1166 FRNAVSSASGLGRQ

-1212 NIHITVPRPSLP
+1212 NIRITVPRPSLP

-1308 SDPTKE
+1308 SDPAKE
-1314 KNTVTQTK
+1314 KNTVTKTK

-1336 PKQAQPQGGTKYQT
+1336 TKQTQPQGGTKYQT

>member
-1 MGMDSVFRVSLVL
+1 M
-14 DMVDNMTS
+14 
-22 KVQGA
+22 
-27 ADGVPSAVQKM
+27 
-38 NDAFGTMQKAGVAMT
+38 
-53 GMGTAIVGACMGTVT
+53 
-68 ATFDTQDALA
+68 
-78 EVASLGV
+78 
-85 EDLGAL
+85 
-91 EKAAKNFSDTW
+91 
-102 AGTTKSDFI
+102 
-111 SASYDIKSGIASLT
+111 
-125 DEGVAQYT
+125 AQYT

-327 TKKMAEAISDTPAQ
+327 TKKMAETISDTPAQ

-355 ELGQGLLP
+355 ELAQGLLP

-418 KAMTS
+418 KVMTS

-572 IIQFLY
+572 IIQSLY

-613 GLQILGML
+613 GLQILSML

-687 LQTIASGLPSLIT
+687 LQAIASGLPSLIT

-889 AQATAQNA
+889 AQAAAQSA

-902 SSFNIDTSGAGSAGA
+902 SSFNIDTSGAG
-917 NLMQSV
+917 
-923 TDGINTGTP
+923 
-932 EAQATAQNAG
+932 
-942 QEIMSA
+942 
-948 FNIDTSGAGTAGT
+948 TAGT
-961 SLIESV
+961 NLIESV

-1096 ESLTS
+1096 ESLTG

-1166 FQNAVSSASELGRQ
+1166 FRNAVSSASELGRQ

-1197 STASSIAYQIKAAFE
+1197 STASGIAYQIKAAFE

-1363 DLRKLKKLLSELD
+1363 DLRKLKQLLSELD

>member
-53 GMGTAIVGACMGTVT
+53 GTGTAIVGACMGTVT

-418 KAMTS
+418 KVMTS

-572 IIQFLY
+572 IIQSLY

-613 GLQILGML
+613 GLQILSML

-687 LQTIASGLPSLIT
+687 LQAIASGLPSLIT

-889 AQATAQNA
+889 AQA
-897 GQEIM
+897 
-902 SSFNIDTSGAGSAGA
+902 
-917 NLMQSV
+917 
-923 TDGINTGTP
+923 
-932 EAQATAQNAG
+932 
-942 QEIMSA
+942 
-948 FNIDTSGAGTAGT
+948 
-961 SLIESV
+961 
-967 TSGITAN
+967 
-974 AGNAQ
+974 
-979 AAAQSAG
+979 
-986 QEIMSSFN
+986 
-994 IDTSGAGSAGAN
+994 
-1006 LMQSVTDGITSGTA
+1006 
-1020 GAEAAAQSAGQEIM
+1020 AAQSAGQEIM

-1096 ESLTS
+1096 ESLTG

-1136 MIKDIGSGITSGSGT
+1136 MIKDIASGITSGTGT
-1151 TTSAAQKAGADAMNA
+1151 TTSASQKAGTDAMNA
-1166 FQNAVSSASELGRQ
+1166 FRNAVSSASELGRQ

-1197 STASSIAYQIKAAFE
+1197 STASGIAYQIKAAFE

-1240 SVPNFSVSY
+1240 SVPNFSISY

>member
-38 NDAFGTMQKAGVAMT
+38 NDTFGTMQKAGVAMT

-319 SMDGGVET
+319 SMDGGIDT
-327 TKKMAEAISDTPAQ
+327 TKKMAETINSTPAER
-341 KFQVLKQ
+341 FQVLKQ

-355 ELGQGLLP
+355 ELGKGLLP

-378 GSDWVSNNQETVAT
+378 GSDWVANNQETVAT
-392 IMRIVAILGVF
+392 IMKIVAILGVF

-409 VTTTIGTLG
+409 VTATVGTLG

-572 IIQFLY
+572 IIQSLY

-613 GLQILGML
+613 GLQILSML

-687 LQTIASGLPSLIT
+687 LQAIASGLPSLIT

-889 AQATAQNA
+889 AQAAAQNA

-923 TDGINTGTP
+923 TDGINAGTP
-932 EAQATAQNAG
+932 EAQAAAQN
-942 QEIMSA
+942 
-948 FNIDTSGAGTAGT
+948 
-961 SLIESV
+961 
-967 TSGITAN
+967 
-974 AGNAQ
+974 
-979 AAAQSAG
+979 AG

-994 IDTSGAGSAGAN
+994 IDTS
-1006 LMQSVTDGITSGTA
+1006 
-1020 GAEAAAQSAGQEIM
+1020 
-1034 SSFNIDT
+1034 
-1041 SGAGSAGANLMQS
+1041 
-1054 VTDGITSG
+1054 
-1062 TAGAEAAAQSAGQE
+1062 
-1076 IMSAFNIDTTGA
+1076 GA

-1111 SAAQNAGQSALDA
+1111 SAAQSAGQSALDA
-1124 VDNLNATAVGTN
+1124 VDNLNATTVGTN

-1151 TTSAAQKAGADAMNA
+1151 TTSAAQKAGTDAMNA
-1166 FQNAVSSASELGRQ
+1166 FRNAVSSASGLGRQ

-1212 NIHITVPRPSLP
+1212 NIRITVPRPSLP

-1308 SDPTKE
+1308 SDPAKE

-1336 PKQAQPQGGTKYQT
+1336 TKQTQPQGGTKYQT

>member
-319 SMDGGVET
+319 SMDGGIDT
-327 TKKMAEAISDTPAQ
+327 TKKMAETINSTPAER
-341 KFQVLKQ
+341 FQVLKQ

-355 ELGQGLLP
+355 ELGKGLLP

-378 GSDWVSNNQETVAT
+378 GSDWVANNQETVAT
-392 IMRIVAILGVF
+392 IMKIVAILGVF

-409 VTTTIGTLG
+409 VTATVGTLG

-450 IGLIVALIA
+450 IGLIVAMIA

-491 AIAQKLPE
+491 AIAQKLPK
-499 FLQFGIN
+499 FLQFGID

-572 IIQFLY
+572 IIQSLY

-613 GLQILGML
+613 GLQILSML

-666 QGIATGLP
+666 QGITTGLP

-687 LQTIASGLPSLIT
+687 LQAIASGLPSLIT

-889 AQATAQNA
+889 AQA
-897 GQEIM
+897 
-902 SSFNIDTSGAGSAGA
+902 
-917 NLMQSV
+917 
-923 TDGINTGTP
+923 
-932 EAQATAQNAG
+932 
-942 QEIMSA
+942 
-948 FNIDTSGAGTAGT
+948 
-961 SLIESV
+961 
-967 TSGITAN
+967 
-974 AGNAQ
+974 
-979 AAAQSAG
+979 AAQSAG

-994 IDTSGAGSAGAN
+994 IDTSGAGTAGTN
-1006 LMQSVTDGITSGTA
+1006 LIESVTSGITANA
-1020 GAEAAAQSAGQEIM
+1020 GNAQAAAQSAGQEIM

-1166 FQNAVSSASELGRQ
+1166 FRNAVSSASELGRQ

>member
-319 SMDGGVET
+319 SMDGGIDT
-327 TKKMAEAISDTPAQ
+327 TKKMAETINSTPAER
-341 KFQVLKQ
+341 FQVLKQ
-348 QMHNVTE
+348 QMHSVTE
-355 ELGQGLLP
+355 ELGKGLLP

-378 GSDWVSNNQETVAT
+378 GSDWVANNQETVAT
-392 IMRIVAILGVF
+392 IMKIVAILGVF

-409 VTTTIGTLG
+409 VTATVGTLG

-430 ASKASGLFNSAL
+430 ANKASGLFNSAL

-550 LLLTLLSGILQ
+550 LLLTLLFGILQ
-561 AVPSILQAGET
+561 AIPSILQAGET
-572 IIQFLY
+572 IIQSLY

-613 GLQILGML
+613 GLQILSML

-687 LQTIASGLPSLIT
+687 LQAIASGLPSLIT

-831 MQALADGI
+831 MQALTDGI

-889 AQATAQNA
+889 AQAAAQNA

-902 SSFNIDTSGAGSAGA
+902 SS
-917 NLMQSV
+917 
-923 TDGINTGTP
+923 
-932 EAQATAQNAG
+932 
-942 QEIMSA
+942 

-986 QEIMSSFN
+986 QEIMSAFN
-994 IDTSGAGSAGAN
+994 IDTSGAGSTGAN

-1020 GAEAAAQSAGQEIM
+1020 GAEAAAQSAGQGIM
-1034 SSFNIDT
+1034 SSFSIDT
-1041 SGAGSAGANLMQS
+1041 S
-1054 VTDGITSG
+1054 
-1062 TAGAEAAAQSAGQE
+1062 
-1076 IMSAFNIDTTGA
+1076 GA

-1111 SAAQNAGQSALDA
+1111 SAAQSAGQSALDA
-1124 VDNLNATAVGTN
+1124 VDNLNATTVGTN

-1151 TTSAAQKAGADAMNA
+1151 TTSAAQKAGTDAMNA
-1166 FQNAVSSASELGRQ
+1166 FRNAVSSASGLGRQ

-1212 NIHITVPRPSLP
+1212 NIRITVPRPSLP

-1308 SDPTKE
+1308 SDPAKE

-1336 PKQAQPQGGTKYQT
+1336 TKQTQPQGGTKYQT

>member
-22 KVQGA
+22 KVQGV

-240 NTAASAGEKLGL
+240 NTAASAGQKLGL

-572 IIQFLY
+572 IIQSLY

-613 GLQILGML
+613 GLQILSML

-734 VTSIDWLDVGSNLVN
+734 VTSIDWMDVGSNLVN

-877 SVTDG
+877 SMTDG
-882 INTGTPE
+882 INTGTP
-889 AQATAQNA
+889 
-897 GQEIM
+897 
-902 SSFNIDTSGAGSAGA
+902 
-917 NLMQSV
+917 
-923 TDGINTGTP
+923 
-932 EAQATAQNAG
+932 
-942 QEIMSA
+942 
-948 FNIDTSGAGTAGT
+948 
-961 SLIESV
+961 
-967 TSGITAN
+967 
-974 AGNAQ
+974 
-979 AAAQSAG
+979 AAQ
-986 QEIMSSFN
+986 
-994 IDTSGAGSAGAN
+994 
-1006 LMQSVTDGITSGTA
+1006 
-1020 GAEAAAQSAGQEIM
+1020 AAAQSAGQEIM

-1096 ESLTS
+1096 ESLTG

-1166 FQNAVSSASELGRQ
+1166 FRNAVSSASELGRQ

-1197 STASSIAYQIKAAFE
+1197 STASGIAYQIKAAFE

>member
-53 GMGTAIVGACMGTVT
+53 GTGTAIVGACMGTVT

-423 LKTVTTL
+423 LKTVATL

-572 IIQFLY
+572 IIQSLY
-578 TGITTLL
+578 IGITTLL

-613 GLQILGML
+613 GLQILSML

-666 QGIATGLP
+666 QGIAAGLP

-687 LQTIASGLPSLIT
+687 LQAIASGLPSLIT

-889 AQATAQNA
+889 AQAAAQNA

-902 SSFNIDTSGAGSAGA
+902 SS
-917 NLMQSV
+917 
-923 TDGINTGTP
+923 
-932 EAQATAQNAG
+932 
-942 QEIMSA
+942 

-986 QEIMSSFN
+986 QEIMSAFN
-994 IDTSGAGSAGAN
+994 IDASGAGSTGAN

-1020 GAEAAAQSAGQEIM
+1020 GAEAAAQSAGQGIM
-1034 SSFNIDT
+1034 SSFSIDT
-1041 SGAGSAGANLMQS
+1041 S
-1054 VTDGITSG
+1054 
-1062 TAGAEAAAQSAGQE
+1062 
-1076 IMSAFNIDTTGA
+1076 GA

-1111 SAAQNAGQSALDA
+1111 SAAQSAGQSALDA
-1124 VDNLNATAVGTN
+1124 VDNLNATTVGTN

-1151 TTSAAQKAGADAMNA
+1151 TTSAAQKAGTDAMNA
-1166 FQNAVSSASELGRQ
+1166 FRNAVSSASGLGRQ

-1212 NIHITVPRPSLP
+1212 NIRITVPRPSLP

-1336 PKQAQPQGGTKYQT
+1336 TKQTQPQGGTKYQT

>member
-1 MGMDSVFRVSLVL
+1 MGMDSVFRVSLIL

-319 SMDGGVET
+319 AMDGGVET

-355 ELGQGLLP
+355 ELEQGLLP

-418 KAMTS
+418 KVMMS

-572 IIQFLY
+572 IIQSLY

-585 PVILSAG
+585 PAILSAG

-613 GLQILGML
+613 GLQILSML

-687 LQTIASGLPSLIT
+687 LQAIASGLPSLIT

-839 TAGTPAAQAEAQ
+839 TAGTPAAQVEAQ

-889 AQATAQNA
+889 AQAAAQSA

-902 SSFNIDTSGAGSAGA
+902 SSFNIDTSGAG
-917 NLMQSV
+917 
-923 TDGINTGTP
+923 
-932 EAQATAQNAG
+932 
-942 QEIMSA
+942 
-948 FNIDTSGAGTAGT
+948 TAGT
-961 SLIESV
+961 NLIESV

-1020 GAEAAAQSAGQEIM
+1020 GAEAAAQSAGQGIM
-1034 SSFNIDT
+1034 SSFSIDT
-1041 SGAGSAGANLMQS
+1041 SGAGS
-1054 VTDGITSG
+1054 T
-1062 TAGAEAAAQSAGQE
+1062 
-1076 IMSAFNIDTTGA
+1076 
-1088 GSAGANLI
+1088 GANLI

-1166 FQNAVSSASELGRQ
+1166 FRNAVSSASGLGRQ

-1197 STASSIAYQIKAAFE
+1197 STASGIAYQIKAAFE

-1240 SVPNFSVSY
+1240 SVPNFSISY

>member
-78 EVASLGV
+78 EVTSLGV

-319 SMDGGVET
+319 SMDGGIDT
-327 TKKMAEAISDTPAQ
+327 TKKMAETINSTPA
-341 KFQVLKQ
+341 KRFQVLKQ

-355 ELGQGLLP
+355 ELGKGLLP

-378 GSDWVSNNQETVAT
+378 GSDWVANNQETVAT
-392 IMRIVAILGVF
+392 IMKIVAILGVF

-409 VTTTIGTLG
+409 VTATVGTLG

-572 IIQFLY
+572 IIQSLY

-613 GLQILGML
+613 GLQILSML

-687 LQTIASGLPSLIT
+687 LQAIASGLPSLIT

-986 QEIMSSFN
+986 QEIMSAFN

-1006 LMQSVTDGITSGTA
+1006 LMQS
-1020 GAEAAAQSAGQEIM
+1020 
-1034 SSFNIDT
+1034 
-1041 SGAGSAGANLMQS
+1041 L
-1054 VTDGITSG
+1054 
-1062 TAGAEAAAQSAGQE
+1062 
-1076 IMSAFNIDTTGA
+1076 TG
-1088 GSAGANLI
+1088 
-1096 ESLTS
+1096 

-1111 SAAQNAGQSALDA
+1111 SAAQSAGQSALDA
-1124 VDNLNATAVGTN
+1124 VDNLNATTVGTN

-1166 FQNAVSSASELGRQ
+1166 FRNAVSSASELGRQ

-1197 STASSIAYQIKAAFE
+1197 STASGIAYQIKAAFE

>member
-27 ADGVPSAVQKM
+27 ADEVPSAVQKM

-53 GMGTAIVGACMGTVT
+53 GMGTAIAGACMGTVT

-195 AGAIKMLG
+195 TGAIKMLG

-319 SMDGGVET
+319 SMDGGIDT
-327 TKKMAEAISDTPAQ
+327 TKKMAETINSTPAER
-341 KFQVLKQ
+341 FQVLKQ

-355 ELGQGLLP
+355 KLGKGLLP

-378 GSDWVSNNQETVAT
+378 GSDWVANNQETVAT
-392 IMRIVAILGVF
+392 IMKIVAILGVF

-409 VTTTIGTLG
+409 VTATVGTLG

-572 IIQFLY
+572 IIQSLY

-613 GLQILGML
+613 GLQILSML

-687 LQTIASGLPSLIT
+687 LQAIASGLPSLIT

-889 AQATAQNA
+889 AQAAAQN
-897 GQEIM
+897 
-902 SSFNIDTSGAGSAGA
+902 
-917 NLMQSV
+917 
-923 TDGINTGTP
+923 
-932 EAQATAQNAG
+932 
-942 QEIMSA
+942 
-948 FNIDTSGAGTAGT
+948 
-961 SLIESV
+961 
-967 TSGITAN
+967 
-974 AGNAQ
+974 
-979 AAAQSAG
+979 AG

-1020 GAEAAAQSAGQEIM
+1020 GAEA
-1034 SSFNIDT
+1034 T
-1041 SGAGSAGANLMQS
+1041 
-1054 VTDGITSG
+1054 
-1062 TAGAEAAAQSAGQE
+1062 AQSAGQE
-1076 IMSAFNIDTTGA
+1076 IMSAFNIDTSGA

-1111 SAAQNAGQSALDA
+1111 SAAQSAGQSALDA
-1124 VDNLNATAVGTN
+1124 VDNLNATTVGTN

-1151 TTSAAQKAGADAMNA
+1151 TTSAAQKAGTDAMNA
-1166 FQNAVSSASELGRQ
+1166 FRNAVSSASGLGRQ

-1212 NIHITVPRPSLP
+1212 NIRITVPRPSLP

-1308 SDPTKE
+1308 SDPAKE

-1336 PKQAQPQGGTKYQT
+1336 TKQTQPQGGTKYQT

>member
-319 SMDGGVET
+319 SMDGGIDT
-327 TKKMAEAISDTPAQ
+327 TKKMAETINSTPAER
-341 KFQVLKQ
+341 FQVLKQ

-355 ELGQGLLP
+355 ELGKGLLP

-378 GSDWVSNNQETVAT
+378 GSDWVANNQETVAT
-392 IMRIVAILGVF
+392 IMKIVAILGVF

-409 VTTTIGTLG
+409 VTATVGTLG

-572 IIQFLY
+572 IIQSLY

-613 GLQILGML
+613 GLQILSML

-687 LQTIASGLPSLIT
+687 LQAIASGLPSLIT

-902 SSFNIDTSGAGSAGA
+902 S
-917 NLMQSV
+917 
-923 TDGINTGTP
+923 
-932 EAQATAQNAG
+932 
-942 QEIMSA
+942 A

-986 QEIMSSFN
+986 QEIMSAFN

-1006 LMQSVTDGITSGTA
+1006 LMQS
-1020 GAEAAAQSAGQEIM
+1020 
-1034 SSFNIDT
+1034 
-1041 SGAGSAGANLMQS
+1041 L
-1054 VTDGITSG
+1054 
-1062 TAGAEAAAQSAGQE
+1062 
-1076 IMSAFNIDTTGA
+1076 TG
-1088 GSAGANLI
+1088 
-1096 ESLTS
+1096 

-1111 SAAQNAGQSALDA
+1111 SAAQSAGQSALDA
-1124 VDNLNATAVGTN
+1124 VDNLNATTVGTN

-1166 FQNAVSSASELGRQ
+1166 FRNAVSSASELGRQ

-1197 STASSIAYQIKAAFE
+1197 STASGIAYQIKAAFE

>member
-319 SMDGGVET
+319 SMDGGIDT
-327 TKKMAEAISDTPAQ
+327 TKKMAETINSTPAER
-341 KFQVLKQ
+341 FQVLKQ

-355 ELGQGLLP
+355 ELGKGLLP

-378 GSDWVSNNQETVAT
+378 GSDWVANNQETVAT
-392 IMRIVAILGVF
+392 IMKIVAILGVF

-409 VTTTIGTLG
+409 VTATVGTLG

-572 IIQFLY
+572 IIQSLY

-613 GLQILGML
+613 GLQILSML

-687 LQTIASGLPSLIT
+687 LQAIASGLPSLIT

-889 AQATAQNA
+889 AQAAAQNA
-897 GQEIM
+897 GQSILDN
-902 SSFNIDTSGAGSAGA
+902 FNLDT
-917 NLMQSV
+917 
-923 TDGINTGTP
+923 T
-932 EAQATAQNAG
+932 
-942 QEIMSA
+942 
-948 FNIDTSGAGTAGT
+948 
-961 SLIESV
+961 
-967 TSGITAN
+967 
-974 AGNAQ
+974 
-979 AAAQSAG
+979 
-986 QEIMSSFN
+986 
-994 IDTSGAGSAGAN
+994 GAGSAGAN

-1020 GAEAAAQSAGQEIM
+1020 GAEAAAQSAGQGIM
-1034 SSFNIDT
+1034 SSFSIDT
-1041 SGAGSAGANLMQS
+1041 S
-1054 VTDGITSG
+1054 
-1062 TAGAEAAAQSAGQE
+1062 
-1076 IMSAFNIDTTGA
+1076 GA

-1111 SAAQNAGQSALDA
+1111 SAAQSAGQSALDA
-1124 VDNLNATAVGTN
+1124 VDNLNATTVGTN

-1151 TTSAAQKAGADAMNA
+1151 TTSAAQKAGTDAMNA
-1166 FQNAVSSASELGRQ
+1166 FRNAVSSASGLGRQ

-1212 NIHITVPRPSLP
+1212 NIRITVPRPSLP

-1308 SDPTKE
+1308 SDPAKE

-1336 PKQAQPQGGTKYQT
+1336 TKQTQPQGGTKYQT

>member
-319 SMDGGVET
+319 SMDGGIDT
-327 TKKMAEAISDTPAQ
+327 TKKMAETINSTPAER
-341 KFQVLKQ
+341 FQVLKQ

-355 ELGQGLLP
+355 ELGKGLLP

-378 GSDWVSNNQETVAT
+378 GSDWVANNQETVAT
-392 IMRIVAILGVF
+392 IMKIVAILGVF

-409 VTTTIGTLG
+409 VTATVGTLG

-430 ASKASGLFNSAL
+430 ANKASGLFNSAL

-550 LLLTLLSGILQ
+550 LLLTLLFGILQ
-561 AVPSILQAGET
+561 AIPSILQAGET
-572 IIQFLY
+572 IIQSLY

-613 GLQILGML
+613 GLQILSML

-687 LQTIASGLPSLIT
+687 LQAIASGLPSLIT

-831 MQALADGI
+831 MQALTDGI

-889 AQATAQNA
+889 AQAAAQNA

-902 SSFNIDTSGAGSAGA
+902 SSFNIDTSGAGS
-917 NLMQSV
+917 
-923 TDGINTGTP
+923 T
-932 EAQATAQNAG
+932 
-942 QEIMSA
+942 
-948 FNIDTSGAGTAGT
+948 
-961 SLIESV
+961 
-967 TSGITAN
+967 
-974 AGNAQ
+974 
-979 AAAQSAG
+979 
-986 QEIMSSFN
+986 
-994 IDTSGAGSAGAN
+994 GAN

-1020 GAEAAAQSAGQEIM
+1020 GAEAAAQSAGQGIM
-1034 SSFNIDT
+1034 SSFSIDT
-1041 SGAGSAGANLMQS
+1041 S
-1054 VTDGITSG
+1054 
-1062 TAGAEAAAQSAGQE
+1062 
-1076 IMSAFNIDTTGA
+1076 GA

-1111 SAAQNAGQSALDA
+1111 SAAQSAGQSALDA
-1124 VDNLNATAVGTN
+1124 VDNLNATTVGTN

-1151 TTSAAQKAGADAMNA
+1151 TTSAAQKAGTDAMNA
-1166 FQNAVSSASELGRQ
+1166 FRNAVSSASGLGRQ

-1212 NIHITVPRPSLP
+1212 NIRITVPRPSLP

-1308 SDPTKE
+1308 SDPAKE

-1336 PKQAQPQGGTKYQT
+1336 TKQTQPQGGTKYQT

>member
-22 KVQGA
+22 KVQGV

-327 TKKMAEAISDTPAQ
+327 TKKMAETISDTPAQ

-418 KAMTS
+418 KVMTS

-572 IIQFLY
+572 IIQSLY

-613 GLQILGML
+613 GLQILSML
-621 VQGIVTGLPALLSA
+621 VQGIATGLPALLSA

-687 LQTIASGLPSLIT
+687 LQAIASGLPSLIT

-889 AQATAQNA
+889 AQAAAQNA

-902 SSFNIDTSGAGSAGA
+902 SS
-917 NLMQSV
+917 
-923 TDGINTGTP
+923 
-932 EAQATAQNAG
+932 
-942 QEIMSA
+942 

-986 QEIMSSFN
+986 QEIMSAFN
-994 IDTSGAGSAGAN
+994 IDTSGAGS
-1006 LMQSVTDGITSGTA
+1006 T
-1020 GAEAAAQSAGQEIM
+1020 
-1034 SSFNIDT
+1034 
-1041 SGAGSAGANLMQS
+1041 GANLMQS

-1096 ESLTS
+1096 ESLTG

-1166 FQNAVSSASELGRQ
+1166 FRNAVSSASELGRQ

-1197 STASSIAYQIKAAFE
+1197 STASGIAYQIKAAFE

>member
-53 GMGTAIVGACMGTVT
+53 GTGTAIVGACMGTVT

-125 DEGVAQYT
+125 DEGVAQCT

-480 KVGGFVGTAAT
+480 KVGGFVGTAVT
-491 AIAQKLPE
+491 DITQKLPE

-572 IIQFLY
+572 IIQSLY

-613 GLQILGML
+613 GLQILSML

-687 LQTIASGLPSLIT
+687 LQAIASGLPSLIT

-889 AQATAQNA
+889 AQAAAQSA

-902 SSFNIDTSGAGSAGA
+902 SSFNIDTSGAG
-917 NLMQSV
+917 
-923 TDGINTGTP
+923 
-932 EAQATAQNAG
+932 
-942 QEIMSA
+942 
-948 FNIDTSGAGTAGT
+948 TAGT
-961 SLIESV
+961 NLIESV

-1041 SGAGSAGANLMQS
+1041 SGAG
-1054 VTDGITSG
+1054 T
-1062 TAGAEAAAQSAGQE
+1062 
-1076 IMSAFNIDTTGA
+1076 
-1088 GSAGANLI
+1088 AGANLI

-1111 SAAQNAGQSALDA
+1111 SAAQSAGQSALDA

-1136 MIKDIGSGITSGSGT
+1136 MIKDIASGITSGTGT
-1151 TTSAAQKAGADAMNA
+1151 TTSASQKAGTDAMNA
-1166 FQNAVSSASELGRQ
+1166 FRNAVSSASELGRQ

-1212 NIHITVPRPSLP
+1212 NIRITVPRPSLP

-1262 GMNGTSPMI
+1262 GMNGMSPMV

-1336 PKQAQPQGGTKYQT
+1336 PKQTQPQGGAKYQT

>member
-319 SMDGGVET
+319 SMDGGIDT
-327 TKKMAEAISDTPAQ
+327 TKKMAETINSTPAER
-341 KFQVLKQ
+341 FQVLKQ
-348 QMHNVTE
+348 QIHNVTE
-355 ELGQGLLP
+355 KLGKGLLP

-378 GSDWVSNNQETVAT
+378 GSDWVANNQETVAT
-392 IMRIVAILGVF
+392 IMKIVAILGVF

-409 VTTTIGTLG
+409 VTATVGTLG

-512 SGIASG
+512 SG
-518 LPSLISGGVS
+518 
-528 MLESLITGI
+528 
-537 QTIAPTLLSVGLS
+537 
-550 LLLTLLSGILQ
+550 
-561 AVPSILQAGET
+561 
-572 IIQFLY
+572 
-578 TGITTLL
+578 
-585 PVILSAG
+585 
-592 IQLIQSLLTG
+592 
-602 IIQYLPTILSA
+602 
-613 GLQILGML
+613 
-621 VQGIVTGLPALLSA
+621 
-635 GISLIQMILTGI
+635 
-647 IQNLPSVISAGLQI
+647 
-661 LGMLA
+661 
-666 QGIATGLP
+666 
-674 QLLAQALQLIPLV
+674 
-687 LQTIASGLPSLIT
+687 IASGLPSLIT

-986 QEIMSSFN
+986 QEIMSAFN
-994 IDTSGAGSAGAN
+994 IDTSGAGSTGAN
-1006 LMQSVTDGITSGTA
+1006 LMQSVTDGIASGTA

-1034 SSFNIDT
+1034 SAFNIDT
-1041 SGAGSAGANLMQS
+1041 SGAGSTGANLMQS

-1076 IMSAFNIDTTGA
+1076 IMSAFNIDTSGA
-1088 GSAGANLI
+1088 GSAGANLMQ
-1096 ESLTS
+1096 SLTG

-1111 SAAQNAGQSALDA
+1111 SAAQSAGQSALDA
-1124 VDNLNATAVGTN
+1124 VDNLNATTVGTN

-1166 FQNAVSSASELGRQ
+1166 FRNAVSSASELGRQ

-1197 STASSIAYQIKAAFE
+1197 STASGIAYQIKAAFE